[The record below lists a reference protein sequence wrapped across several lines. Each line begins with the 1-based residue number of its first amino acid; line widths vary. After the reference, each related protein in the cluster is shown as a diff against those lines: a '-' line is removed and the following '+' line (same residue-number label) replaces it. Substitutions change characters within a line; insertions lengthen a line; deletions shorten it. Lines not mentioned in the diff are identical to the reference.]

1 MAFRRSRVRS
11 ASAPPVNF
19 DMVVWLERFWRG
31 VVLMALKVVG
41 AGFGRTG
48 TLSLKTAL
56 EKLGFGPCY
65 HMAEVFPRP
74 DHVRMWHQLAFANSI
89 DWDLI
94 FTGFQATVDW
104 PAARWW
110 REIAAHY
117 PDAKVLL
124 SVRDPEAW
132 YKSMS
137 DTIYQPM
144 KSTAPDGA
152 PELARLQSEMIRKS
166 VLAETFDN
174 RFEDKGHAIEVFKRH
189 NQAVRDAIDP
199 ARLLVFDVREGWAP
213 LCRFLDVPIPDE
225 PFPRLNDTATTQAMI
240 RMMTESMRKD

>member
-1 MAFRRSRVRS
+1 
-11 ASAPPVNF
+11 
-19 DMVVWLERFWRG
+19 
-31 VVLMALKVVG
+31 MALKVVG

-48 TLSLKTAL
+48 TLSLKNAL

-65 HMAEVFPRP
+65 HMMEVFPRP
-74 DHVRMWHQLAFANSI
+74 EHVAMWHRLAFEHQM
-89 DWDLI
+89 DWDEV
-94 FTGFQATVDW
+94 FRGFNATVDW

-110 REIAAHY
+110 HEIATHY
-117 PDAKVLL
+117 PDARVLL

-144 KSTAPDGA
+144 KSPLPKSV
-152 PELARLQSEMIRKS
+152 PESARLQREMTRKAI
-166 VLAETFDN
+166 LAETFDD
-174 RFEDKGHAIEVFKRH
+174 RFEDKDHAIEVFKRH
-189 NQAVRDAIDP
+189 NQAVRDAIAP
-199 ARLLVFDVREGWAP
+199 ARLLEFDVREGWAP

-240 RMMTESMRKD
+240 RMMSESIRKG

>member
-1 MAFRRSRVRS
+1 
-11 ASAPPVNF
+11 
-19 DMVVWLERFWRG
+19 
-31 VVLMALKVVG
+31 MALKVVG

-48 TLSLKTAL
+48 TLSLKSAL

-65 HMAEVFPRP
+65 HMMEVFPRP
-74 DHVRMWHQLAFANSI
+74 DHIAMWHRLALENSI

-94 FTGFQATVDW
+94 FRGFLATVDW

-110 REIAAHY
+110 REIAAHF

-132 YKSMS
+132 YKSMC
-137 DTIYQPM
+137 DTIYPPM
-144 KSTAPDGA
+144 KSPVPAGV
-152 PELARLQSEMIRKS
+152 PETARLQNEMVRKS
-166 VLAETFDN
+166 ILSETFDN
-174 RFEDKGHAIEVFKRH
+174 RFEDKAYALEVFNRH
-189 NQAVRDAIDP
+189 TQEVRAAIDP

-213 LCRFLDVPIPDE
+213 LCRFLEVPVPDE

-240 RMMTESMRKD
+240 NMLRESILKTP

>member
-1 MAFRRSRVRS
+1 
-11 ASAPPVNF
+11 
-19 DMVVWLERFWRG
+19 
-31 VVLMALKVVG
+31 MALKVVG

-48 TLSLKTAL
+48 TLSLKNAL
-56 EKLGFGPCY
+56 EKVGFGPCY

-74 DHVRMWHQLAFANSI
+74 DHVAMWHQLALGHPI

-94 FTGFQATVDW
+94 FRDFQATVDW

-110 REIAAHY
+110 REIANHF

-132 YKSMS
+132 YKSMN

-144 KSTAPDGA
+144 RWPVPDGV
-152 PELARLQSEMIRKS
+152 PEIVRLQSEMARRAI
-166 VLAETFDN
+166 LADIFDN
-174 RFEDKGHAIEVFKRH
+174 RFEDKAHALEVFKRH
-189 NQAVRDAIDP
+189 NQEVMDSIDP

-213 LCRFLDVPIPDE
+213 LCRFLEVPVPSE
-225 PFPRLNDTATTQAMI
+225 PFPRLNDTASTQAMI
-240 RMMTESMRKD
+240 GRMRESTRRTTQA